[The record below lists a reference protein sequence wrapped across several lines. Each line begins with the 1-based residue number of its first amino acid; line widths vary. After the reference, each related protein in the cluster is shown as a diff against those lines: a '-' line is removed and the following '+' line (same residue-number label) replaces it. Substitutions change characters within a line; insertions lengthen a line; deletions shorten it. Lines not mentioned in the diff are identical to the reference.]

1 MAECA
6 EKAIIH
12 KKHAGLIA
20 VQKAAFLTQNL
31 IPSGK
36 FQVSTRECSGIS
48 KRREGAFRPGRLC

>member
-12 KKHAGLIA
+12 KKHAGLIV

-31 IPSGK
+31 ILFGK
-36 FQVSTRECSGIS
+36 F
-48 KRREGAFRPGRLC
+48 PGFSPGMIGDF